1 MEASPLP
8 HFKPVANHS
17 AGSAQQGAEQQS
29 EGTDKFEQQLTN
41 LLEQVSNDS
50 NAENSDNNQSLDNL
64 LEITDVD
71 LAIEVEGVDA
81 LLNDNSDLISNIDI
95 EETVASEEVSQ
106 VLHTGIETDIQVQPV
121 VSQPD
126 QSVPIAGNNL
136 PPVDSPM
143 PIIGPSAPPPPQNPL
158 ITPVTVTTT
167 NQVVTNAPVIQQVIT
182 PARVNPVQVA
192 VNNPVIEGEM
202 ADEAVSVMQ
211 KEIVSAGNSK
221 QESNLQN
228 NHSRTGT
235 SIASS
240 VAAAASQLQ
249 QVPLTTA
256 SANLSLPQA
265 AFPVDSLLNV
275 AMNPAGPAISSTVQ
289 SQAWSQG
296 LTEQV
301 AWMMRGN
308 IQSAEIRLNPANLG
322 PLEVKLSIEDDVA
335 RLSFVSSHAPVRE
348 ALDAAMP
355 RLREMLEQQ
364 GISLAD
370 VDVSQHSEQ
379 EQQSADEADEGT
391 GMMANHANENTE
403 QSDLSDDIH
412 GVSQI
417 SMVDGL
423 SIYA

>member
-1 MEASPLP
+1 MRLS
-8 HFKPVANHS
+8 
-17 AGSAQQGAEQQS
+17 
-29 EGTDKFEQQLTN
+29 
-41 LLEQVSNDS
+41 
-50 NAENSDNNQSLDNL
+50 
-64 LEITDVD
+64 
-71 LAIEVEGVDA
+71 
-81 LLNDNSDLISNIDI
+81 
-95 EETVASEEVSQ
+95 
-106 VLHTGIETDIQVQPV
+106 VLCKRRSFQP
-121 VSQPD
+121 
-126 QSVPIAGNNL
+126 
-136 PPVDSPM
+136 
-143 PIIGPSAPPPPQNPL
+143 
-158 ITPVTVTTT
+158 
-167 NQVVTNAPVIQQVIT
+167 
-182 PARVNPVQVA
+182 
-192 VNNPVIEGEM
+192 
-202 ADEAVSVMQ
+202 
-211 KEIVSAGNSK
+211 GNSK

-370 VDVSQHSEQ
+370 VDVSEHSEQ